1 MKRILLTFVSL
12 ALLAASLVACQAAA
26 QPTTISEQDAGKT
39 IALRTGDTLRI
50 ELEGNPTTGYNWIA
64 TSQEPKLLDQ
74 IGESNV
80 TPESDRIGA
89 PGTIV
94 LQFSAVAPGQ
104 TILRLEYKRAWETDV
119 APLKTFEV
127 AVTVS

>member
-1 MKRILLTFVSL
+1 MKRILLTFVIL
-12 ALLAASLVACQAAA
+12 ALLAASLVACQATA
-26 QPTTISEQDAGKT
+26 QPTTIGAQDAGRT
-39 IALRTGDTLRI
+39 IALRTGETLRI
-50 ELEGNPTTGYNWIA
+50 ELEGNPTTGYNWIP
-64 TSQEPKLLDQ
+64 TPQEPRLLDQ

-80 TPESDRIGA
+80 TPESNRIGA

-94 LQFSAVAPGQ
+94 LQFSAVAPGK

-127 AVTVS
+127 TVTVS